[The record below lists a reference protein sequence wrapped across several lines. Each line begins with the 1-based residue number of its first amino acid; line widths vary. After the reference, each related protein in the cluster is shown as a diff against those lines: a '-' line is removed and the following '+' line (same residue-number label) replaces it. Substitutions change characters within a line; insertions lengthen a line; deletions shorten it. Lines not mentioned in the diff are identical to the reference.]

1 MTAARRNG
9 RLAGAGALVLLVVL
23 ALLFAWFRHTYHRVD
38 KTLYLPPAGEAAYNP
53 LYALAK
59 TLEADGVKVNAR
71 QRLMLDDNALAR
83 GDTLLLFNDP
93 RALSPPEAE
102 RLLAW
107 VEEGGHLLIRT
118 PQYSPGED
126 ISGPNAPQSEML
138 DLLSAWLVDETPS
151 CEDFQVEGEGHHVE
165 FCRGRRF
172 AFDEVV
178 PELAWGDLQGGY
190 VYARVAVGKGH
201 ADILADFDFLTN
213 TATRGF
219 AQEALDAP
227 PDGGLRDGPHRAL
240 ARQVL
245 APNYRQGT
253 MHLVYA
259 AEMPSLW
266 RTLYLHGWMVW
277 APLLLALVAWLWMRM
292 QRFGPQVPAPAGERR
307 SLLEHVRASGE
318 HLYRY
323 GCGVMLY
330 AAVRQAF
337 LARLRRRDPVAAAL
351 SGEPQVA
358 AIAERTGQ
366 PADRIRTALNVPAS
380 HDRQAFRDRISLLIQ
395 LRNRL

>member
-1 MTAARRNG
+1 VTSARHKG
-9 RLAGAGALVLLVVL
+9 RWVGAGLMVLLVV
-23 ALLFAWFRHTYHRVD
+23 AVLLGVWFRQTFHRVE
-38 KTLYLPPAGEAAYNP
+38 KTLHLPPSGEAAYNP

-71 QRLMLDDNALAR
+71 QRLMLDDNALAP

-107 VEEGGHLLIRT
+107 VEAGGHLLIRT
-118 PQYSPGED
+118 PLYSPGED
-126 ISGPNAPQSEML
+126 LSGRDAPQTVML
-138 DLLSAWLVDETPS
+138 DLLSAWLVDEVPA

-178 PELAWGDLQGGY
+178 PALAWGDLQAGY
-190 VYARVAVGKGH
+190 VYARLAVGDGH
-201 ADILADFDFLTN
+201 VDVLADFDFLAN
-213 TATRGF
+213 TAARGF
-219 AQEALDAP
+219 MQEALDAP
-227 PDGGLRDGPHRAL
+227 PEGGLRDGPHRAL

-245 APNYRQGT
+245 APNYGRGT

-277 APLLLALVAWLWMRM
+277 APLLLALAAWLWMRM
-292 QRFGPQVPAPAGERR
+292 QRFGPPVPSPAGERR

-323 GCGVMLY
+323 GRGVMLY
-330 AAVRQAF
+330 SAVRQAF

-351 SGEPQVA
+351 TGEPQMA

-366 PADRIRTALNVPAS
+366 PAERIRTALNVPAS
-380 HDRQAFRDRISLLIQ
+380 HDRQAFRDRIALLIQ

>member
-1 MTAARRNG
+1 MTSARHKG
-9 RLAGAGALVLLVVL
+9 RWVGAGLMVLLLVAVLLVL
-23 ALLFAWFRHTYHRVD
+23 WFRHTFHRVE
-38 KTLYLPPAGEAAYNP
+38 KTLYLPPSGEAAYNP

-71 QRLMLDDNALAR
+71 QRLMLDDNPLAS

-102 RLLAW
+102 RLLEW
-107 VEEGGHLLIRT
+107 VEGGGHLLIRT
-118 PQYSPGED
+118 PLYSPGED
-126 ISGPNAPQSEML
+126 LSGRDATPPAML
-138 DLLSAWLVDETPS
+138 DLLSAWLVDEGPR
-151 CEDFQVEGEGHHVE
+151 CEDLQVEGEGHHVE

-172 AFDEVV
+172 VFDDVV
-178 PELAWGDLQGGY
+178 PELAWGDLQAGY
-190 VYARVAVGKGH
+190 VYARLAVGQGH
-201 ADILADFDFLTN
+201 VDVLADFDFLAN
-213 TATRGF
+213 TAARGF
-219 AQEALDAP
+219 LQDTPDVAP
-227 PDGGLRDGPHRAL
+227 SGGLRDGPHRAL

-245 APNYRQGT
+245 APNYGQGT

-266 RTLYLHGWMVW
+266 RTLYLQGWMVW
-277 APLLLALVAWLWMRM
+277 APLLLALLAWLWMRM
-292 QRFGPQVPAPAGERR
+292 QRFGPPVPSPAGERR

-323 GCGVMLY
+323 GRGVMLY
-330 AAVRQAF
+330 SAVRQAF

-351 SGEPQVA
+351 AGEPQVA

-366 PADRIRTALNVPAS
+366 PADRVRTALNVPAS
-380 HDRQAFRDRISLLIQ
+380 HDRQAFRDRIALLIQ

>member
-9 RLAGAGALVLLVVL
+9 RLVGAGVLVLLVVL
-23 ALLFAWFRHTYHRVD
+23 ALLFAWFRHTYHRVE
-38 KTLYLPPAGEAAYNP
+38 KTLYLPPTGEAAYNP

-71 QRLMLDDNALAR
+71 QRLMLNDNALAR

-126 ISGPNAPQSEML
+126 LSESNAPQAEML
-138 DLLSAWLVDETPS
+138 ELLSAWLVDETPS

-323 GCGVMLY
+323 GRGVMLY

-351 SGEPQVA
+351 TGEPQVA
-358 AIAERTGQ
+358 AIAERTGH

-380 HDRQAFRDRISLLIQ
+380 HDRQAFRDRIALLIQ

>member
-1 MTAARRNG
+1 MTTARRNG
-9 RLAGAGALVLLVVL
+9 RLVGAGVLVLLIVL
-23 ALLFAWFRHTYHRVD
+23 GLLTAWFLHTFHRVE
-38 KTLYLPPAGEAAYNP
+38 KTLYLPPSGEAAYNP

-71 QRLMLDDNALAR
+71 QRLMLDDNALAPD
-83 GDTLLLFNDP
+83 DTLLLFNDP

-102 RLLAW
+102 RLFAW
-107 VEEGGHLLIRT
+107 VEDGGHLLIRT
-118 PQYSPGED
+118 PLYSPGED
-126 ISGPNAPQSEML
+126 TTGPNAPQSEML

-172 AFDEVV
+172 AFDDVV

-190 VYARVAVGKGH
+190 VYARLAIGKGH
-201 ADILADFDFLTN
+201 VDLLTDFDFMAN
-213 TATRGF
+213 TAARGF
-219 AQEALDAP
+219 MQEALDAP

-253 MHLVYA
+253 VHLVYA

-266 RTLYLHGWMVW
+266 RTLYLYGWMVW
-277 APLLLALVAWLWMRM
+277 APLLLALAAWLWMRM
-292 QRFGPQVPAPAGERR
+292 QRFGPPVPAPAGERR

-323 GCGVMLY
+323 GRGVMLY
-330 AAVRQAF
+330 SAVRQAF

-351 SGEPQVA
+351 TGEPQIA

-380 HDRQAFRDRISLLIQ
+380 HDRQAFRDRIALLIQ

>member
-9 RLAGAGALVLLVVL
+9 RLVGMGLLVLLVVV
-23 ALLFAWFRHTYHRVD
+23 ALLVVWFRQTFHRVE
-38 KTLYLPPAGEAAYNP
+38 KTLYLPPTGEAAYNP

-59 TLEADGVKVNAR
+59 ALEADGVKVNAR
-71 QRLMLDDNALAR
+71 QRLLLDDHALAR
-83 GDTLLLFNDP
+83 EDTLLLFNDP
-93 RALSPPEAE
+93 RALSPPEAA

-107 VEEGGHLLIRT
+107 VEDGGHLLIRT
-118 PQYSPGED
+118 PLYSPGED
-126 ISGPNAPQSEML
+126 TTGPEAPQAAIL
-138 DLLSAWLVDETPS
+138 DLLSAWLVQEAPA
-151 CEDFQVEGEGHHVE
+151 CEAFQVEGEDHHVE

-172 AFDEVV
+172 AFDGVV
-178 PELAWGDLQGGY
+178 PDLAWGDLQAGY
-190 VYARVAVGKGH
+190 VYARLAQGRGH
-201 ADILADFDFLTN
+201 VDVLADFDFLTN
-213 TATRGF
+213 TEARAF
-219 AQEALDAP
+219 AQNALDASP
-227 PDGGLRDGPHRAL
+227 KGGLRDGPHRAL

-245 APNYRQGT
+245 APNYGRGT

-266 RTLYLHGWMVW
+266 RTLFARGWMVW
-277 APLLLALVAWLWMRM
+277 LPLLLALAAWLWMRM
-292 QRFGPQVPAPAGERR
+292 QRFGPPVPSPAVERR

-323 GCGVMLY
+323 GRGVMLY

-351 SGEPQVA
+351 TGDPQA
-358 AIAERTGQ
+358 NAIAERIGL
-366 PADRIRTALNVPAS
+366 PVDRIRTALNAPAS

>member
-9 RLAGAGALVLLVVL
+9 RLAGVGLLVLLVV
-23 ALLFAWFRHTYHRVD
+23 ATLLVLWVRHTFHRVE
-38 KTLYLPPAGEAAYNP
+38 KTIYLPPDGEAAYNP

-71 QRLMLDDNALAR
+71 QRLLLDDNALGR
-83 GDTLLLFNDP
+83 EDTLLLFNDP

-102 RLLAW
+102 RLLTW

-118 PQYSPGED
+118 PLYSPSEELT
-126 ISGPNAPQSEML
+126 GPDAPRTAVL
-138 DLLSAWLVDETPS
+138 DALSIWLVDEEPA
-151 CEDFQVEGEGHHVE
+151 CVPFQVEGEDHHVE

-172 AFDEVV
+172 AFDDVV
-178 PELAWGDLQGGY
+178 PELAWGDLQAGY
-190 VYARVAVGKGH
+190 VYARVAQGLGH
-201 ADILADFDFLTN
+201 VDVLADFDFMSN
-213 TATRGF
+213 TDARAF
-219 AQEALDAP
+219 ASSALDQP
-227 PDGGLRDGPHRAL
+227 PQGGLRDGPHRAL

-245 APNYRQGT
+245 APNYGHGT
-253 MHLVYA
+253 LHLVYA

-266 RTLYLHGWMVW
+266 RTLFAKGWMVW
-277 APLLLALVAWLWMRM
+277 APLLLALAAWLWMRM
-292 QRFGPQVPAPAGERR
+292 QRFGPPLPSPAGERR

-323 GCGVMLY
+323 GRGVMLY

-351 SGEPQVA
+351 SGDPQA
-358 AIAERTGQ
+358 NAIADRTGL
-366 PADRIRTALNVPAS
+366 PADRIRTALNAPAS
-380 HDRQAFRDRISLLIQ
+380 HDRQAFRDRISLLIH